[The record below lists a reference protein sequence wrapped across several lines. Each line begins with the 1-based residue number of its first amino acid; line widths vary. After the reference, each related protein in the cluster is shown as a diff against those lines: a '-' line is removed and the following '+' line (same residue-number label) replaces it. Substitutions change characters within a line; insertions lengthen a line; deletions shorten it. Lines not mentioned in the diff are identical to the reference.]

1 MDLHC
6 AYHQG
11 PGHET
16 DRCTTLRHAI
26 QDLIDQGLVHLGQ
39 PSVTT
44 NLLPTHTTHAV
55 PPPADDIHFLEF
67 DVIDDH
73 IHMLSDD
80 DSDPEPIMPDVIY
93 ETSGV
98 TLGPRMPAPFRLV
111 PEAASVQAATVEPL
125 ILPHY
130 SVRTSFIL
138 IPDVAG
144 VQAPY
149 VDDSQTLDIQY
160 VLRGGRVMRQPPP
173 AAAARPLGGTSS
185 QEEVRAEDDEIL
197 RATCIVFSDDDLPP
211 EGSGHTR
218 PLYISVGCSGRRVPS
233 VLLDNGSALNVCP
246 LATAIA
252 LGYAPSDFGPSTQ
265 TVRAYDSTRREVMG
279 TLEIELLIGPATFVA
294 VFQVLRIPTSFNLLL
309 GRPRIH
315 RAGAIPSS
323 LHQKVK
329 FIHDG
334 RVVVV
339 QSVGDMFISAEPV
352 LEISHADDD
361 LFLTGFTFDEVQ
373 TLEMEDLCRDFVAL
387 SFDQHSSTV
396 VLDIMRSM
404 SYLPGMGLGR
414 RQHGPSE
421 FMTFPDRDVPFGLG
435 FSPTEA
441 DYRHMAR
448 LRRERVRAR
457 LTHTPFYYPVRP
469 YTMSL
474 ADYFVRASEPHA
486 PSDGI
491 IGGLSTTQEA
501 ELQRLVQQ
509 LQLSDGA
516 PGPSASV
523 LIAPPSPDR
532 TSLMTL
538 CFPDEID
545 DHGTFAEIGDV
556 VDGAVPHDEYVDEML
571 AMSLGQTEEIAPPEL
586 ASPFDLFGV
595 SVLEIAEE
603 IQVAPTPEVVEDVIV
618 AVDLFDG
625 PHDSDDDSSPA
636 SDSDPVDQRVSP
648 IVGDTEIVDF
658 GTADQPRELRI
669 GSDLSTDE
677 RDSLIQLLRSYLD
690 VFAWSY
696 EDMPGLDPSIVQNRL
711 PLLPQ
716 ARPVKQKLRRLHP
729 RWSLQVKKEIQK
741 QLSVGFLSVVE
752 YPEWLAN
759 VVPVPKKDGKVRV
772 CVDFRD
778 LNKASPK
785 DDFPLPHI
793 DMLVDSTA
801 GHSMLSFMDGFSG
814 YSQILMAPEDME
826 KTSFITEWG
835 TYCYRVMPFGLKNA
849 GATYQRAA
857 TTLFHDM
864 MHRDVEV
871 YVDDMIVKSRDRSD
885 HLAALERFFER
896 IRQFRLRLNPKKC
909 TFGVTSGKLLGY
921 MVSER
926 GIEVDPDK
934 IRAILDMPAP
944 RTERGV
950 RGFLGRLQYISR
962 FIARLTDICEPI
974 FRLLRKSQPTVWD
987 DQCQRAFERIREYL
1001 LSPPVL
1007 APPTPGRPLLLY
1019 LSVSDVALGCML
1031 AQLDDSGK
1039 DRAIY
1044 YLSKRMLDYETRYVM
1059 IERYCLALV
1068 WATRR
1073 LRHYMTEYSV
1083 HLISRLDPLR
1093 YLFDRP
1099 ALVGRL
1105 MRWLVLLTEF
1115 DIHYVTQKS
1124 IRGSIVADHLA
1135 SLPVSDGRAIDDDFP
1150 DEDVAAV
1157 TSLSG
1162 WRMYFDGAANHSGY
1176 GIGVLLISPHGDH
1189 IPRSVRLAFSDRHP
1203 ATNNIV
1209 EYEACILGLE
1219 TALELGIRQMEVFG
1233 DSNLVLRQIQG
1244 EWKTRDVKL
1253 KPYHAYLELLVGR
1266 FDDLRYTHLPRAQNQ
1281 FADALATLAS
1291 MIDIPIDATVRPLLI
1306 ESRSA
1311 PAYCCLIDDAEPD
1324 DGLPWYHDIYHLL
1337 RLGVYPEA
1345 ATAKDKRALRQ
1356 LAARFVICGET
1367 LYRRSPDGMLLLCLD
1382 RTSADRVMR
1391 EVHAGVCGP
1400 HMGGHM
1406 LARKIMRTGYFWLTM
1421 ETDCCQFVQ
1430 RCPECQIHGDLIHVP
1445 PSELHALTSPWPF
1458 SVWGI
1463 DIIGKISPKSSSGH
1477 EFILVAIDYFTKWVE
1492 AASYAR
1498 LTSSGVAS
1506 FIRSHIICR
1515 YGVPH
1520 ELISDRGVHF
1530 RAEVDTLV
1538 QRYSIRHH
1546 RSSAYRP
1553 QTNGAVEA
1561 ANKNIKRILRRMVET
1576 SQDWSEK
1583 LPFALW
1589 AYRTSFRT
1597 STGATPYSLV
1607 YGMEAMLPVEI
1618 EMGSLRVAL
1627 EQQIPEADRAQA
1639 RFDQLN
1645 LLDERRLRAADHVRA
1660 YQRKMARAFKKR
1672 VKPRPLHVG
1681 DLVLKVIRGLIRD
1694 PRGKFRPNWSGPYF
1708 IRELT
1713 PEGREGWLVGKDT
1726 NRRRREGAR
1735 EEKEEKRTGE
1745 KTGERF
1751 CSSLGFCSK
1760 GFVQV

>member
-1 MDLHC
+1 MPLSQALRKLTEAGLLTTLTPRPPPQPIPPQFRMDLHC
-6 AYHQG
+6 AHHQG

-16 DRCTTLRHAI
+16 DRFTALRHAV

-44 NLLPTHTTHAV
+44 NSLPAHTTHAV

-67 DVIDDH
+67 DEIDDH

-80 DSDPEPIMPDVIY
+80 DLDPKPI
-93 ETSGV
+93 
-98 TLGPRMPAPFRLV
+98 
-111 PEAASVQAATVEPL
+111 
-125 ILPHY
+125 
-130 SVRTSFIL
+130 
-138 IPDVAG
+138 IPD
-144 VQAPY
+144 
-149 VDDSQTLDIQY
+149 T
-160 VLRGGRVMRQPPP
+160 
-173 AAAARPLGGTSS
+173 LGGTSS

-197 RATCIVFSDDDLPP
+197 RQLQSTQARISIWSLLASSSTHRDALTRALSQIRVDTTTTPEGLIHMMTAGRATCIVFSDDDLPP
-211 EGSGHTR
+211 EGLDHTR
-218 PLYISVGCSGRRVPS
+218 PLYISVGFSGRRVPS

-252 LGYAPSDFGPSTQ
+252 LGYAPSDFSPSTQ

-279 TLEIELLIGPATFVA
+279 TLEIE
-294 VFQVLRIPTSFNLLL
+294 PTW
-309 GRPRIH
+309 IH

-334 RVVVV
+334 QVVVV
-339 QSVGDMFISAEPV
+339 QSVGDMFIAAEPV
-352 LEISHADDD
+352 LEISHTDDD
-361 LFLTGFTFDEVQ
+361 IFLTGFTFDEVQ
-373 TLEMEDLCRDFVAL
+373 TVEIEDFCRDFVAM
-387 SFDQHSSTV
+387 SFDQHGSTV

-414 RQHGPSE
+414 RQHGSSE
-421 FMTFPDRDVPFGLG
+421 FITIPDHDVPFGLG
-435 FSPTEA
+435 SSPP
-441 DYRHMAR
+441 R
-448 LRRERVRAR
+448 LTIDTWRVCARRE
-457 LTHTPFYYPVRP
+457 
-469 YTMSL
+469 
-474 ADYFVRASEPHA
+474 ASESHA
-486 PSDGI
+486 ASDEI

-501 ELQRLVQQ
+501 ELQCLIQQ
-509 LQLSDGA
+509 L
-516 PGPSASV
+516 
-523 LIAPPSPDR
+523 
-532 TSLMTL
+532 
-538 CFPDEID
+538 
-545 DHGTFAEIGDV
+545 H
-556 VDGAVPHDEYVDEML
+556 
-571 AMSLGQTEEIAPPEL
+571 PPEL

-603 IQVAPTPEVVEDVIV
+603 IQVAPTLEVVEDVIV

-625 PHDSDDDSSPA
+625 PVGLVEGA
-636 SDSDPVDQRVSP
+636 SDLVDPPLTFDVLSGFVSRHDYVSDFSSMDLS
-648 IVGDTEIVDF
+648 IFEST
-658 GTADQPRELRI
+658 RELRI

-696 EDMPGLDPSIVQNRL
+696 EDMPGLDPSIVQHRL
-711 PLLPQ
+711 PLLPH

-729 RWSLQVKKEIQK
+729 RWSLQVKEEIQK

-944 RTERGV
+944 RTEREV

-1044 YLSKRMLDYETRYVM
+1044 YLSKRMLDYETR
-1059 IERYCLALV
+1059 
-1068 WATRR
+1068 
-1073 LRHYMTEYSV
+1073 
-1083 HLISRLDPLR
+1083 
-1093 YLFDRP
+1093 P

-1135 SLPVSDGRAIDDDFP
+1135 SLPVSDARAIDDDFP

-1162 WRMYFDGAANHSGY
+1162 WR
-1176 GIGVLLISPHGDH
+1176 I
-1189 IPRSVRLAFSDRHP
+1189 SVRLAFSDRHP

-1291 MIDIPIDATVRPLLI
+1291 MIDIPVDATVRPLLI

-1311 PAYCCLIDDAEPD
+1311 PAYCCLIDDVEPD
-1324 DGLPWYHDIYHLL
+1324 DGLPWYHDIYHFL
-1337 RLGVYPEA
+1337 RL
-1345 ATAKDKRALRQ
+1345 
-1356 LAARFVICGET
+1356 
-1367 LYRRSPDGMLLLCLD
+1367 
-1382 RTSADRVMR
+1382 
-1391 EVHAGVCGP
+1391 
-1400 HMGGHM
+1400 
-1406 LARKIMRTGYFWLTM
+1406 
-1421 ETDCCQFVQ
+1421 
-1430 RCPECQIHGDLIHVP
+1430 
-1445 PSELHALTSPWPF
+1445 
-1458 SVWGI
+1458 
-1463 DIIGKISPKSSSGH
+1463 
-1477 EFILVAIDYFTKWVE
+1477 
-1492 AASYAR
+1492 
-1498 LTSSGVAS
+1498 
-1506 FIRSHIICR
+1506 
-1515 YGVPH
+1515 
-1520 ELISDRGVHF
+1520 
-1530 RAEVDTLV
+1530 
-1538 QRYSIRHH
+1538 
-1546 RSSAYRP
+1546 AY
-1553 QTNGAVEA
+1553 
-1561 ANKNIKRILRRMVET
+1561 ILR
-1576 SQDWSEK
+1576 
-1583 LPFALW
+1583 P
-1589 AYRTSFRT
+1589 
-1597 STGATPYSLV
+1597 
-1607 YGMEAMLPVEI
+1607 
-1618 EMGSLRVAL
+1618 
-1627 EQQIPEADRAQA
+1627 
-1639 RFDQLN
+1639 
-1645 LLDERRLRAADHVRA
+1645 
-1660 YQRKMARAFKKR
+1660 
-1672 VKPRPLHVG
+1672 PRP
-1681 DLVLKVIRGLIRD
+1681 R
-1694 PRGKFRPNWSGPYF
+1694 
-1708 IRELT
+1708 IREH
-1713 PEGREGWLVGKDT
+1713 
-1726 NRRRREGAR
+1726 
-1735 EEKEEKRTGE
+1735 
-1745 KTGERF
+1745 
-1751 CSSLGFCSK
+1751 
-1760 GFVQV
+1760 

>member
-1 MDLHC
+1 
-6 AYHQG
+6 
-11 PGHET
+11 
-16 DRCTTLRHAI
+16 
-26 QDLIDQGLVHLGQ
+26 
-39 PSVTT
+39 
-44 NLLPTHTTHAV
+44 
-55 PPPADDIHFLEF
+55 
-67 DVIDDH
+67 
-73 IHMLSDD
+73 
-80 DSDPEPIMPDVIY
+80 
-93 ETSGV
+93 
-98 TLGPRMPAPFRLV
+98 
-111 PEAASVQAATVEPL
+111 
-125 ILPHY
+125 
-130 SVRTSFIL
+130 
-138 IPDVAG
+138 
-144 VQAPY
+144 
-149 VDDSQTLDIQY
+149 
-160 VLRGGRVMRQPPP
+160 
-173 AAAARPLGGTSS
+173 
-185 QEEVRAEDDEIL
+185 
-197 RATCIVFSDDDLPP
+197 
-211 EGSGHTR
+211 
-218 PLYISVGCSGRRVPS
+218 
-233 VLLDNGSALNVCP
+233 
-246 LATAIA
+246 
-252 LGYAPSDFGPSTQ
+252 
-265 TVRAYDSTRREVMG
+265 MG
-279 TLEIELLIGPATFVA
+279 TLEIELLIGPTTFITI
-294 VFQVLRIPTSFNLLL
+294 FQVLRIPTSFNLLL
-309 GRPRIH
+309 GRPWIH

-329 FIHDG
+329 FIHEG
-334 RVVVV
+334 QVVVV
-339 QSVGDMFISAEPV
+339 QSAGDMFISAEPV
-352 LEISHADDD
+352 LQISHSDDD
-361 LFLTGFTFDEVQ
+361 LLLTGFTFDEVQ
-373 TLEMEDLCRDFVAL
+373 TLELETFAGTSSLCPLTSMGAQWSL
-387 SFDQHSSTV
+387 S
-396 VLDIMRSM
+396 
-404 SYLPGMGLGR
+404 
-414 RQHGPSE
+414 
-421 FMTFPDRDVPFGLG
+421 
-435 FSPTEA
+435 
-441 DYRHMAR
+441 
-448 LRRERVRAR
+448 
-457 LTHTPFYYPVRP
+457 
-469 YTMSL
+469 
-474 ADYFVRASEPHA
+474 DYFVRASESHA

-556 VDGAVPHDEYVDEML
+556 VDGAVPRDEYVDEML
-571 AMSLGQTEEIAPPEL
+571 AMSLSQTEEMPRRSSLHHLISSGFEGASDLVDPPL
-586 ASPFDLFGV
+586 TFDVLSGFV
-595 SVLEIAEE
+595 SRHDYVS
-603 IQVAPTPEVVEDVIV
+603 DFSSM
-618 AVDLFDG
+618 DLSTFEYL
-625 PHDSDDDSSPA
+625 PVSHHDQMMTLSA

-648 IVGDTEIVDF
+648 AVGDTEIVDF

-696 EDMPGLDPSIVQNRL
+696 EDMPGLDPSIVQHRL
-711 PLLPQ
+711 PLLPH

-729 RWSLQVKKEIQK
+729 RWSLQVKEEIQK

-944 RTERGV
+944 RTEREV

-1099 ALVGRL
+1099 AFGRL

-1135 SLPVSDGRAIDDDFP
+1135 SLPVSDARAIDDDFP

-1162 WRMYFDGAANHSGY
+1162 WRMYFDGLY
-1176 GIGVLLISPHGDH
+1176 LGIRD
-1189 IPRSVRLAFSDRHP
+1189 
-1203 ATNNIV
+1203 
-1209 EYEACILGLE
+1209 
-1219 TALELGIRQMEVFG
+1219 ALELGIRQMEVFG

-1291 MIDIPIDATVRPLLI
+1291 MIDIPVDPLF
-1306 ESRSA
+1306 
-1311 PAYCCLIDDAEPD
+1311 D
-1324 DGLPWYHDIYHLL
+1324 
-1337 RLGVYPEA
+1337 
-1345 ATAKDKRALRQ
+1345 
-1356 LAARFVICGET
+1356 
-1367 LYRRSPDGMLLLCLD
+1367 LC
-1382 RTSADRVMR
+1382 
-1391 EVHAGVCGP
+1391 
-1400 HMGGHM
+1400 
-1406 LARKIMRTGYFWLTM
+1406 
-1421 ETDCCQFVQ
+1421 
-1430 RCPECQIHGDLIHVP
+1430 
-1445 PSELHALTSPWPF
+1445 
-1458 SVWGI
+1458 
-1463 DIIGKISPKSSSGH
+1463 
-1477 EFILVAIDYFTKWVE
+1477 
-1492 AASYAR
+1492 
-1498 LTSSGVAS
+1498 
-1506 FIRSHIICR
+1506 
-1515 YGVPH
+1515 
-1520 ELISDRGVHF
+1520 
-1530 RAEVDTLV
+1530 
-1538 QRYSIRHH
+1538 
-1546 RSSAYRP
+1546 
-1553 QTNGAVEA
+1553 
-1561 ANKNIKRILRRMVET
+1561 
-1576 SQDWSEK
+1576 
-1583 LPFALW
+1583 
-1589 AYRTSFRT
+1589 
-1597 STGATPYSLV
+1597 
-1607 YGMEAMLPVEI
+1607 
-1618 EMGSLRVAL
+1618 
-1627 EQQIPEADRAQA
+1627 
-1639 RFDQLN
+1639 
-1645 LLDERRLRAADHVRA
+1645 
-1660 YQRKMARAFKKR
+1660 
-1672 VKPRPLHVG
+1672 
-1681 DLVLKVIRGLIRD
+1681 
-1694 PRGKFRPNWSGPYF
+1694 
-1708 IRELT
+1708 
-1713 PEGREGWLVGKDT
+1713 
-1726 NRRRREGAR
+1726 
-1735 EEKEEKRTGE
+1735 
-1745 KTGERF
+1745 
-1751 CSSLGFCSK
+1751 
-1760 GFVQV
+1760 